1 MKKTKLDGLALTIAI
16 IGIILIAAFPV
27 IIWDALGNGAQH
39 FMKYGNPGVAGDS
52 SGNSAATF
60 LFGTFYSENFNV
72 VKLFSSQW
80 RVVLGI
86 NQATGTP
93 ASDTLAVFTLIGL
106 IGLILT
112 CAYEIVM
119 PIINKILKG
128 NLVLEKVDKWGKL
141 VTMILCLIAII
152 FIGTPVIVMATKIQ
166 KYGTDAFLK
175 KDFSAYGGFKGIIE
189 VIIALILMIINSIKF
204 VRKTKSIKE

>member
-39 FMKYGNPGVAGDS
+39 FMKY
-52 SGNSAATF
+52 GNSAATF

-204 VRKTKSIKE
+204 VRKTKSSKE